1 MRKPVDV
8 SSVGLDFHRLPRPER
23 ICAGPRGRLRCLQRD
38 DAQRKGDSR
47 ALRRRRPANGKAANT
62 ISSET
67 SGAPEKESFL
77 SLAPPLSSAEATF
90 RTEPCH
96 AARAVY
102 RPGDSTCCF
111 ARTFRERMM
120 GLEPTTFCTATGPW
134 VRPISRSNPHSFG
147 RFGRPQRLLPHVQ
160 KQADLREIIRDL
172 GTSASTFSASSRCM
186 LTRPRAL

>member
-90 RTEPCH
+90 
-96 AARAVY
+96 ARNLATRLAPFTGQATAPAVLH
-102 RPGDSTCCF
+102 
-111 ARTFRERMM
+111 
-120 GLEPTTFCTATGPW
+120 GLSESG
-134 VRPISRSNPHSFG
+134 
-147 RFGRPQRLLPHVQ
+147 
-160 KQADLREIIRDL
+160 
-172 GTSASTFSASSRCM
+172 
-186 LTRPRAL
+186 